1 MSCSAWRPIS
11 LQKAAGLGVTSDSSV
26 RSGFLRNWPFFCRL
40 RQSHGQPEPHA
51 TWISHQLLQL
61 PARFSHFGCRLRWRS
76 WFSHIRAAARGFI
89 REQIR
94 SGPTQTHKD
103 HHPDDPKTPDPDRTL
118 TIHQLI
124 DWLIAWLMIKRF
136 SYFMFSSS
144 NGNKCVFLFLLHIQ
158 FQNMEKWRHF
168 VWFLK
173 IKDCLRV

>member
-26 RSGFLRNWPFFCRL
+26 RSGLLRNWPFFCRL

-61 PARFSHFGCRLRWRS
+61 PTRFSHFGCRLRWRS

-89 REQIR
+89 REKIR
-94 SGPTQTHKD
+94 SGPPSNTQRSSPRWPQA
-103 HHPDDPKTPDPDRTL
+103 PDSDRTL

-124 DWLIAWLMIKRF
+124 DWLLDWLIKRF
-136 SYFMFSSS
+136 WFFMFSSS
-144 NGNKCVFLFLLHIQ
+144 NGNKRVF
-158 FQNMEKWRHF
+158 FQNMETWRHF